1 MKQNKTTKKGKVTK
15 QPTTPSKPSETGIR
29 SLFDQEE
36 SIFQPKSGSSRI
48 FTKHYTN
55 SRFR

>member
-1 MKQNKTTKKGKVTK
+1 MKQNKTPQNKRSTKNQVSPPK
-15 QPTTPSKPSETGIR
+15 SSETGIR

-55 SRFR
+55 FRFR